1 MVSYPHSLLLR
12 FAAAIA
18 EGEHPYKAALAVL
31 GETET
36 SQALRVH
43 KLWANDPIVINEVS
57 RINNTLEVDNEG
69 LSKVEYLR
77 TLLDMITTKD
87 LKDGKDKIAALRL
100 YAEVRGF
107 LKKDEGVTVNNV
119 TNKVLVVN
127 SAGAD
132 DDWERKVQRQQ
143 LRLIQGAQ
151 VA

>member
-1 MVSYPHSLLLR
+1 LGKPKPFLLPLV
-12 FAAAIA
+12 F
-18 EGEHPYKAALAVL
+18 GHNFLYVGNFTVL
-31 GETET
+31 
-36 SQALRVH
+36 
-43 KLWANDPIVINEVS
+43 
-57 RINNTLEVDNEG
+57 
-69 LSKVEYLR
+69 
-77 TLLDMITTKD
+77 KD
-87 LKDGKDKIAALRL
+87 EDGKDKIAALRL

-151 VA
+151 GA

>member
-1 MVSYPHSLLLR
+1 MIQTYPQSLLLR

-31 GETET
+31 GATET

-43 KLWANDPIVINEVS
+43 KLWANDPIVINEVN
-57 RINNTLEVDNEG
+57 RINSALEEGDVG
-69 LSKVEYLR
+69 LSKNDFLR
-77 TLLDMITTKD
+77 KVLDTHKE

-119 TNKVLVVN
+119 INKVMVVQN
-127 SAGAD
+127 KGTD
-132 DDWERKVQRQQ
+132 DEWGMRLRNQQ
-143 LRLIQGAQ
+143 LNLINGSSN
-151 VA
+151 

>member
-1 MVSYPHSLLLR
+1 MSNLYPQSLLLR
-12 FAAAIA
+12 FAAIVA

-36 SQALRVH
+36 SQALKVH
-43 KLWANDPIVINEVS
+43 KLWAKDPIVVNEIN
-57 RINNTLEVDNEG
+57 RINAVLEEGDVG
-69 LSKVEYLR
+69 LSKSDFLR
-77 TLLDMITTKD
+77 KVLDTHKE

-107 LKKDEGVTVNNV
+107 LKKDDGVTVNNV

-143 LRLIQGAQ
+143 LKLIQGAQ

>member
-1 MVSYPHSLLLR
+1 MSSLYPQSLLLR

-31 GETET
+31 GATET
-36 SQALRVH
+36 SQALKVH

-57 RINNTLEVDNEG
+57 RINNILEEGDVG
-69 LSKVEYLR
+69 LSKVAFL
-77 TLLDMITTKD
+77 TKLLDTHKE

>member
-1 MVSYPHSLLLR
+1 MSPVYPQSLLLQ

-36 SQALRVH
+36 SQALKVH
-43 KLWANDPIVINEVS
+43 KLWARDPIVINEVS
-57 RINNTLEVDNEG
+57 RINNILEEGDVG
-69 LSKVEYLR
+69 LSKSAFL
-77 TLLDMITTKD
+77 TKLLDTHKE

-119 TNKVLVVN
+119 INKVMVVQN
-127 SAGAD
+127 KGTD
-132 DDWERKVQRQQ
+132 DEWGMRLRNQQ
-143 LRLIQGAQ
+143 LNLINGSTN
-151 VA
+151 